1 MTGRR
6 PDASGSVVEDVNV
19 VADFLARRDIGAL
32 TADELERAS
41 GVRKADL
48 LILLGNS
55 LLGVTEA
62 AAAAFKAGFAEQ
74 FMIVGGIG
82 HSTSYLIQSIGQND
96 AYRTISTTGRTE
108 ADMLLEVAV
117 RAAGIDPGVVLLE
130 RQSTNCGNNAT
141 NARDVLLNRGYGASM
156 PQTIVLMQ
164 DPTMQRR
171 SHASFAQAWAEL
183 AERESLSWRPR
194 FVSYAAFIPQVA
206 VNGQG
211 ELTVVAPAAGLG
223 SGQSA
228 VWGIDR
234 LLPLLLGEIPRLRD
248 DEAGYGPKGKGFIP
262 HVDIPSNVERS
273 YSRMAVSFESYL
285 RFR

>member
-6 PDASGSVVEDVNV
+6 HNDSGSLVDDANV
-19 VADFLARRDIGAL
+19 IAEFLARRDIGAL
-32 TADELERAS
+32 TADELERAC

-82 HSTSYLIQSIGQND
+82 HSTPYLLHSIEQND
-96 AYRTISTTGRTE
+96 AYRTIPTTGRTE
-108 ADMLLEVAV
+108 AEMLLEVAV
-117 RAAGIDPGVVLLE
+117 RAAGIDPAVVLLE
-130 RQSTNCGNNAT
+130 RESTNCGNNAT
-141 NARDVLLNRGYGASM
+141 NARDVLLSRGSVESM
-156 PQTIVLMQ
+156 PRTIVLMQ

-171 SHASFAQAWAEL
+171 SHASFVQAWAEL
-183 AERESLSWRPR
+183 EEREPLPWQPR

-206 VNGQG
+206 ANEQG
-211 ELTVVAPAAGLG
+211 ELTVVAPAGLG
-223 SGQSA
+223 SGRSA
-228 VWGIDR
+228 VWGVDR
-234 LLPLLLGEIPRLRD
+234 LLPLLMGEIPRLRD

-262 HVDIPSNVERS
+262 HVDIPSSVELS
-273 YSRMAVSFESYL
+273 YSRMAVAFESYL
-285 RFR
+285 RLR